1 MITKKRK
8 KNIRD
13 PEGTKADILA
23 VAQQEFANKGLHG
36 ARIDTISARTKTT
49 KRGIYYYFGG
59 KSQLYAAVIERAY
72 VELMQSEANLLIGD
86 SDPREALKRIAE
98 FIFDFFD
105 DHPDF
110 IRLLITENIHEAR
123 YVKKSKLLKSMPST
137 IVQKIAEVLRRGQ
150 EGGVFRPD
158 VDPLDLVQLINSVCF
173 YRMSNQYTFLQLY
186 KRDFSSSD
194 GKAKDR
200 QMLCESVLRF
210 AGSQPHML

>member
-1 MITKKRK
+1 MPSCEGIELSRSGAGAFLARACTASGWLQLLQSYANWKQSSSLNFADIPFLLDRPRRFWHYELRLNCYCCRQDLLMITKKRK

-123 YVKKSKLLKSMPST
+123 YVK
-137 IVQKIAEVLRRGQ
+137 
-150 EGGVFRPD
+150 
-158 VDPLDLVQLINSVCF
+158 
-173 YRMSNQYTFLQLY
+173 
-186 KRDFSSSD
+186 
-194 GKAKDR
+194 
-200 QMLCESVLRF
+200 
-210 AGSQPHML
+210 